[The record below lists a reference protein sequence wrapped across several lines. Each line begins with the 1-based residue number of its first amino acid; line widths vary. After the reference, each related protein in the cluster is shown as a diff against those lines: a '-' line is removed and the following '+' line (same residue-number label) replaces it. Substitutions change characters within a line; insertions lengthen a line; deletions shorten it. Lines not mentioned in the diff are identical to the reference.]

1 MSRKYIANLCRA
13 FARALT
19 VLAVLGIVEGCSTSS
34 RMEAVPVD
42 RTMDAEIPGIPGARY
57 YTHAAQPIIQAAM
70 EGVARESSY
79 LAKQGYEGPLPSVN
93 FLAISGGGDNGAF
106 GAGLIVGWTKAGDR
120 PKFKLVT
127 GVSTGALIAPF
138 AFLGS
143 EYDDQ
148 LEKIYTSISADD
160 VFESRGI
167 VEIPFSDAAAD
178 NAPLWDLVSQ
188 YADWDMLNAIAEEY
202 ANGRFL
208 LIGTTNLDARRSVIW
223 DIGAIAASGD
233 PKALD
238 LFHRILIA
246 SAAIPGAFPPV
257 LIDVELDGV
266 AHQEM
271 HVDGGAAAQVFVYPP
286 SISTR
291 NAEKMGVQRDRTLYV
306 IRNARLDPDWA
317 SVEPH
322 IFSIV
327 ARAISSLIQ
336 TQGVGDLNTIYHTAK
351 RDGVDYNLAYISSD
365 FTHVHEEAFDTA
377 FMQALF
383 DYAYGLASAGYQWAK
398 YPPDFAPIE

>member
-1 MSRKYIANLCRA
+1 MSHKYVASLWPVFTRA
-13 FARALT
+13 MS
-19 VLAVLGIVEGCSTSS
+19 VLVVLGMVGGCSTSS
-34 RMEAVPVD
+34 RLEAVPAD
-42 RTMDAEIPGIPGARY
+42 RTMDAEIPGIPGARI
-57 YTHAAQPIIQAAM
+57 YTHAGQQYMQAAM
-70 EGVARESSY
+70 EGVARERAY
-79 LAKQGYEGPLPSVN
+79 LAKQGHEGPLPPVH

-106 GAGLIVGWTKAGDR
+106 GAGLLAGWTKAGNR
-120 PKFKLVT
+120 PNFKLVT

-148 LEKIYTSISADD
+148 LEKIYTSISPDD

-188 YADWDMLNAIAEEY
+188 YAGQDMLDAIAAEY
-202 ANGRFL
+202 AKGRFL
-208 LIGTTNLDARRSVIW
+208 LIGTTNLDSQRPAIW
-223 DIGAIAASGD
+223 NIGAIAASGD

-246 SAAIPGAFPPV
+246 SAAIPGALPPV

-266 AHQEM
+266 AYQEM
-271 HVDGGAAAQVFVYPP
+271 HVDGGTAAQVFVYPP
-286 SISTR
+286 SISVRT
-291 NAEKMGVQRDRTLYV
+291 AENLGVQRDRTLYV
-306 IRNARLDPDWA
+306 IRNARLDPDWT

-322 IFSIV
+322 IFSIA

-365 FTHVHEEAFDTA
+365 FTHAHKEEFDTTY
-377 FMQALF
+377 MRALF
-383 DYAYGLASAGYQWAK
+383 DYAHGLASADYQWAK
-398 YPPDFAPIE
+398 YPPAYAPVE

>member
-1 MSRKYIANLCRA
+1 MSHKYVASLWPVFTRA
-13 FARALT
+13 MS
-19 VLAVLGIVEGCSTSS
+19 VLVVLGMVGGCSTSS
-34 RMEAVPVD
+34 RLEAVPAD
-42 RTMDAEIPGIPGARY
+42 RTMDAEIPGIPRARI
-57 YTHAAQPIIQAAM
+57 YTHTGQHYMQAAM
-70 EGVARESSY
+70 EGVARERAY
-79 LAKQGYEGPLPSVN
+79 LAKQGHEGPLPPVH

-106 GAGLIVGWTKAGDR
+106 GAGLLVGWTKAGDR

-148 LEKIYTSISADD
+148 LKEIYTSISPDD

-188 YADWDMLNAIAEEY
+188 YADRDMLDAIAAEY
-202 ANGRFL
+202 AKGRFL
-208 LIGTTNLDARRSVIW
+208 LIGTTNLDSRRSAIW
-223 DIGAIAASGD
+223 NIGAIATSGD

-246 SAAIPGAFPPV
+246 SAAIPGALPPV

-266 AHQEM
+266 AYQEM

-286 SISTR
+286 SISIRT
-291 NAEKMGVQRDRTLYV
+291 AENLGVHRDRTLFV

-322 IFSIV
+322 IFSIA

-365 FTHVHEEAFDTA
+365 FTHAHKEEFDTA
-377 FMQALF
+377 FMRALF
-383 DYAYGLASAGYQWAK
+383 DYAYGLASAGYWWAK
-398 YPPDFAPIE
+398 YPPDYAPVE